1 MHRILLLFLFFLL
14 PLQLQAADYANPTL
28 KVLLLS
34 SKGMVKFTSMSGIEV
49 YGAKKPMNPPKVLNL
64 QYLGNSQVQIGN
76 FSKSKK
82 PFFLV
87 SSKPIRIY
95 QGRRSYKYEGEIEIR
110 PYKGGFSVINHI
122 AVESYLEGVLNAEI
136 STKWNFEVVKA
147 QAILARTY
155 AVKKARERRNRS
167 WHLKSDQ
174 TDQVYKGV
182 GLSDEIAKEAIDATR
197 GFVVNYRGRLAQIFY
212 HSSCGGTT
220 EDPGNLWKNGYPYYQ
235 VKEVPFG
242 REDPNYNWKFFIS
255 NAKMRQI
262 LNQAGAKGATGIEIY
277 ERNGS
282 NRAQEMIS
290 TGPVEKVISAKNF
303 RRLVG
308 YTKVKSLLFDISQQ
322 GGGFVVEGR
331 GSGHGVGMCQWAGK
345 EMADLGYT
353 YYDILY
359 YFYDG
364 VEIEVYN
371 L

>member
-1 MHRILLLFLFFLL
+1 MHRIVLILLLFLL
-14 PLQLQAADYANPTL
+14 PLQLQAADYVNPTL
-28 KVLLLS
+28 KVFLFS
-34 SKGMVKFTSMSGIEV
+34 SKSMVKFTSRAGIEI
-49 YGAKKPMNPPKVLNL
+49 YGAKKPLNPPKVLNL
-64 QYLGNSQVQIGN
+64 QYLGKKRVKIGN
-76 FSKSKK
+76 FSKSTK

-87 SSKPIRIY
+87 STKPIRIY
-95 QGRRSYKYEGEIEIR
+95 QGRKSYKYEGEIEIR
-110 PYKGGFSVINHI
+110 PYAGGFSVINHI
-122 AVESYLEGVLNAEI
+122 SVESYLEGVLNAEI

-155 AVKKARERRNRS
+155 AIKKAKARRS
-167 WHLKSDQ
+167 KTWHLKSDH

-182 GLSDEIAKEAIDATR
+182 GLSDEIAREAIDATR
-197 GFVVNYRGRLAQIFY
+197 GFVLNYRGNLAQVFY

-235 VKEVPFG
+235 VKNVPFG
-242 REDPNYNWKFFIS
+242 SEDPNANWKYFIS
-255 NAKMRQI
+255 NAKMRKI
-262 LNQAGAKGATGIEIY
+262 LKQAGAKGATGLEIY

-282 NRAQEMIS
+282 NRAQNMIT
-290 TGPVEKVISAKNF
+290 TGPVEKVISGKNF
-303 RRLVG
+303 RRIAG
-308 YTKVKSLLFDISQQ
+308 YTKVKSLLFDINPQR
-322 GGGFVVEGR
+322 GGFMIEGR

-364 VEIEVYN
+364 IEIEVYN